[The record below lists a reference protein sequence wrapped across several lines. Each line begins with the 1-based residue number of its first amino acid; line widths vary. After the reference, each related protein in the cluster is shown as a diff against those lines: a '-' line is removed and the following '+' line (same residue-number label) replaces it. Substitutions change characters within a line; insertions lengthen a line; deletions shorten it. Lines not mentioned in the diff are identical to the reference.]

1 MSVSA
6 TGQGPREKSR
16 SSKAKAN
23 PDAPATPLLNAQTS
37 VATTP
42 VANDASAD
50 VIMEDSKC
58 LLDGKTA
65 SKYAT
70 LSFLLLIGIFDN
82 HVVSPMI
89 NHLFFLPFFF
99 CLSLALYLIFMMLD
113 IIA

>member
-89 NHLFFLPFFF
+89 NYLFFLFSFVF
-99 CLSLALYLIFMMLD
+99 LLLYI
-113 IIA
+113 